1 MMKSGFTGSRKLAK
15 VAFGALALGGVA
27 MSIFMAPIG
36 RGSNIAIAVVL
47 AVAIVGAAGLA
58 FLDRLDRR
66 SQPSSRSS
74 GVALLLAWVISITA
88 FIAGAYFLAA
98 PRLLGLPSNPMLPYA
113 VVELSVG
120 LLGIILIP
128 LLKIEG
134 AQR

>member
-27 MSIFMAPIG
+27 VSIFMAPTG
-36 RGSNIAIAVVL
+36 RGSNIAISIVL
-47 AVAIVGAAGLA
+47 AVAIVGATGLA
-58 FLDRLDRR
+58 FLGRLDRS
-66 SQPSSRSS
+66 SQRSSRSS
-74 GVALLLAWVISITA
+74 RVALLLAWLVSITA

-120 LLGIILIP
+120 LLGIVLIP
-128 LLKIEG
+128 FIKIEG
-134 AQR
+134 SQR